1 MSLISKLEKLERIA
15 SGRRAAEDL
24 EPSPELLERMNRIIE
39 EVMARPEPTIHEQ
52 IEELREQI
60 KRNELE
66 EPEKIGYFE
75 CSVLQFADKFLRS
88 ELARL
93 EAEVAKL

>member
-24 EPSPELLERMNRIIE
+24 EPSPELLERMNRIE